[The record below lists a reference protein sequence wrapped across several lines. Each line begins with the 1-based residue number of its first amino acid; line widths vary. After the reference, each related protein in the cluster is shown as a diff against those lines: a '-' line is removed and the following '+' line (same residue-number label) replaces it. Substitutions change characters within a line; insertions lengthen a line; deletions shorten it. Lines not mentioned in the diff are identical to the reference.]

1 MSTAADAAAVAVG
14 VALFALIAS
23 ELVAYVTRDRRRR
36 PPD

>member
-14 VALFALIAS
+14 VALFALIAC